1 MYFLQTHKETA
12 LEPVD
17 RHKDISALGA
27 IVAGVDVGGT
37 FTDLIVFDA
46 RSGGVLVAKT
56 PTTTGDP
63 SQGVLGVIDGA
74 NLDAGL
80 LDLIVHG
87 TTVTTNA
94 LLQRR
99 ISRAGMITTA
109 GFRDV
114 IELGRRTRPHA
125 YGLIGGFTP
134 LIPRNLR
141 IEVAERTDAQGNIR
155 TPLDEAGLRLA
166 IAQLLDAGCESL
178 VIHFLH
184 SYRNP
189 ANELRAVEIAT
200 SLWPNPYVTA
210 GHALLSEAREYER
223 GVTAAVSASVQPV
236 LDRYLTGLR
245 DGLSARGY
253 QRDFLVMNGNGG
265 TVSSR
270 LVTREAARTVMS
282 GPASGVIAAARI
294 GALAGV
300 KNLITYDMGGTSTDV
315 ALVRGTIPETSHEI
329 SLEYGMP
336 IHLPMLDIHAVGAG
350 GGSIAWIDSGGL
362 LRIGPE
368 SAGSEPGPIC
378 YGRGGTRPTI
388 SDANALLGRLDASAL
403 IGVRDPADMAALA
416 QVFETDLG
424 APLGRDAMAAAEAV
438 LQVANLK
445 MADAIRM
452 VTVGRGFDLRD
463 YVLFAFGGAGP
474 MHACDIARELGLSR
488 VLIPARPGLTNAIG
502 CAVAD
507 LRHDYVTT
515 VNVPLDDAD
524 PAALAAV
531 LADHVAA
538 GQAALA
544 AEAVRTVQIQITHAA
559 DMQFVGQ
566 THLIRVE
573 IQNGQPMIADL
584 QARFETVYFD
594 RFRVQL
600 PEVRAKV
607 VALCTTVVGI
617 RPQIDLSRLI
627 DPDGRRAT
635 LAAAMVGR
643 RPVRFAGQWHDT
655 PVYRR
660 ELLPLDLA
668 LSGPA
673 VIGQMDATTVLHPG
687 DHAVGDP
694 YGNLIAT
701 IGGTT

>member
-1 MYFLQTHKETA
+1 M
-12 LEPVD
+12 
-17 RHKDISALGA
+17 
-27 IVAGVDVGGT
+27 
-37 FTDLIVFDA
+37 
-46 RSGGVLVAKT
+46 
-56 PTTTGDP
+56 
-63 SQGVLGVIDGA
+63 
-74 NLDAGL
+74 
-80 LDLIVHG
+80 HG

-94 LLQRR
+94 LLQRK

-125 YGLIGGFTP
+125 YGLIGSFTP

-141 IEVAERTDAQGNIR
+141 IEVDERTDAQGNIV
-155 TPLDEAGLRLA
+155 TPLDVTGLRLA

-189 ANELRAVEIAT
+189 ANELRAMEIAAEV
-200 SLWPNPYVTA
+200 WPNAYVTA

-236 LDRYLTGLR
+236 LDRYLTRLR
-245 DGLSARGY
+245 DGLSKRGY
-253 QRDFLVMNGNGG
+253 QSDFLVMNGNGG

-294 GALAGV
+294 GAQAGV
-300 KNLITYDMGGTSTDV
+300 TDLITYDMGGTSTDV
-315 ALVRGTIPETSHEI
+315 ALVRGTIPATSHEI
-329 SLEYGMP
+329 ALEYGMP
-336 IHLPMLDIHAVGAG
+336 IHLPMLDVHAVGAG
-350 GGSIAWIDSGGL
+350 GGSVARIDAGGL

-378 YGRGGTRPTI
+378 YGRGGIRPTI

-403 IGVRDPADMAALA
+403 IGVNDPVDMAALA
-416 QVFETDLG
+416 GVFTAELG
-424 APLGRDAMAAAEAV
+424 APLGRDATGAAEAV

-474 MHACDIARELGLSR
+474 LHACDIARELGLSR

-531 LADHVAA
+531 LADQTAA
-538 GQAALA
+538 GHAALA
-544 AEAVRTVQIQITHAA
+544 AEAVRPVRIEMTHAA

-566 THLIRVE
+566 THLIRVDLPD
-573 IQNGQPMIADL
+573 GMPVIADL
-584 QARFETVYFD
+584 QARFETAYFD

-600 PEVRAKV
+600 PEVRAKL
-607 VALCTTVVGI
+607 VALCTTVVGV
-617 RPQIDLSRLI
+617 RPQIDLSCLI
-627 DPDGRRAT
+627 DPAGRGAT
-635 LAAAMVGR
+635 VAAALVGR
-643 RPVRFAGQWHDT
+643 RPVRFGGQWHDT

-660 ELLPLDLA
+660 ELLPLDAA
-668 LSGPA
+668 LTGPA
-673 VIGQMDATTVLHPG
+673 VIGQMDATTVLPPG
-687 DHAVGDP
+687 DHAVGDAD
-694 YGNLIAT
+694 GNLIVT
-701 IGGTT
+701 IGGAAG